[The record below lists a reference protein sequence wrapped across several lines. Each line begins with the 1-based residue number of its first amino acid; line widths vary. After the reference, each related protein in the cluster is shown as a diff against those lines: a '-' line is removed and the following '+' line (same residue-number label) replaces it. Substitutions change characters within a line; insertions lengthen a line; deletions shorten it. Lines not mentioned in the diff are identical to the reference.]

1 MRKKRVIS
9 CLLAILLTASLA
21 ESGQAAFHQSPI
33 ALTQTPAE
41 PAAEEPSEEPSE
53 EPEEGSRREKEPPE
67 GEQPGTTI
75 LSRSQV
81 IAHAMGATD
90 GIVLLNT
97 LEGFQA
103 QYAAGV
109 RVFEADIRLTR
120 DGKAVLR
127 HDWRAGWQPGVNEV
141 SIPTLETFLYTPV
154 LEKYTSLSFRDLLR
168 LMEEYPDICII
179 TDTKYTEPEM
189 VLMEFDAM
197 TSEAEELGVSYLFD
211 RIIVQVYTKNMF
223 RLLNDAY
230 HFPHYIYTLYNEGF
244 AQTEAAFR
252 EKAEFCSQYG
262 IGGIT
267 MWDSWWRSEYKAI
280 AEEYGIR
287 VYVHTVNDIE
297 SAKKLIAS
305 GVDAVYT
312 DSIVPADF
320 NVPEAIPAQGPLE
333 VPEEAGDAGE
343 QGN

>member
-1 MRKKRVIS
+1 MRKKRIIS
-9 CLLAILLTASLA
+9 CLLAVLLTAALA
-21 ESGQAAFHQSPI
+21 ENGQAALRPAQSPI
-33 ALTQTPAE
+33 ALTQTSAE
-41 PAAEEPSEEPSE
+41 PETTSE
-53 EPEEGSRREKEPPE
+53 EPEEEPEEADEGSRHEKEPPE

-81 IAHAMGATD
+81 IAHAMGAAD

-154 LEKYTSLSFRDLLR
+154 LEKYTSLSFRDVLR

-189 VLMEFDAM
+189 VMMEFDAM
-197 TSEAEELGVSYLFD
+197 ISEAKELGVSYLFD
-211 RIIVQVYTKNMF
+211 RIIVQVYSRNMF

-305 GVDAVYT
+305 GVAAVYT

-320 NVPEAIPAQGPLE
+320 NVPEAVPAQEPLE
-333 VPEEAGDAGE
+333 IPEETGE